1 MGGVHFPVFRKS
13 RHAPPGT
20 SRWNK
25 PVIQATPS
33 LGFKENMYINITQDP
48 PADVVET
55 KKRYLR
61 IIPYLLAL
69 IFCGILL
76 AVFQIV
82 FGSPHGDLVENTA
95 LVLFVGPGLAFFYF
109 AEKLHDHKTLSPKQ
123 EKEIEEFCR
132 QDHLIAAYCAKVA
145 TIDRKLIKTEYD
157 AFKARVEDL

>member
-1 MGGVHFPVFRKS
+1 MLGPGCVS
-13 RHAPPGT
+13 RENNPIT
-20 SRWNK
+20 
-25 PVIQATPS
+25 QATPS

-76 AVFQIV
+76 AVFQVV

-109 AEKLHDHKTLSPKQ
+109 AEKLHDHKALSPKQ
-123 EKEIEEFCR
+123 EKEIEGFCR
-132 QDHLIAAYCAKVA
+132 QDHLIAAYYAKVSLL
-145 TIDRKLIKTEYD
+145 DRKPIKAEYD

>member
-1 MGGVHFPVFRKS
+1 
-13 RHAPPGT
+13 
-20 SRWNK
+20 
-25 PVIQATPS
+25 
-33 LGFKENMYINITQDP
+33 MYINITQDP

-61 IIPYLLAL
+61 IIPYLLTL

-76 AVFQIV
+76 AVFQVV

-123 EKEIEEFCR
+123 EMEIEGFCG
-132 QDHLIAAYCAKVA
+132 QTPDIAAYCAKVA
-145 TIDRKLIKTEYD
+145 VLERKLIKAEYD
-157 AFKARVEDL
+157 AFKARVEEL